1 MKKLNF
7 KKVFNGRNAVFS
19 LFILAVVFLFGHF
32 ALANWA
38 GNVVG
43 GIIAVFIN
51 AVANILIL
59 LVGVL
64 MNVAAYSDFI
74 DAQAISKGWVV
85 VRDVCNMFFVVILL
99 VIAFATILGQEEYGA
114 KKMLPKLIMAA
125 VLINFSKMICGLM
138 IDAASVVM
146 LTFVNAFSAI
156 GAGNIL
162 DVLGITK
169 VTKLDPNAD
178 VTFGTIVSAYI
189 FGLLYVIIATVV
201 VASML
206 GMLVMR
212 IVMIWILVVLSPL
225 AFFLQA
231 VPGKGQQY
239 ASQWW
244 TKWSSNLIVGPV
256 IAFFLWLSFASL
268 QATGNVT
275 PGLGGNADSDE
286 YLKNQPNYNGAAA
299 DGGALGTEAG
309 TSAGM
314 AQFVIAI
321 GMLLGGMKIAQEVGG
336 ETGAVL
342 GKGMAQLNKGKA
354 LAIGAAGAVGGF
366 AAGRA
371 KWAGKGIG
379 RGVRNAGLSAVGAG
393 ANVFGKRDPITG
405 KKKGTAVGDF
415 ALQWRDDMKDS
426 RKKVKVANREK
437 FLKNIGV
444 GENAAEKGKVITD
457 NLKVQSLFKGSKN
470 FSKGALV
477 GASFGSFA
485 GPIGTAVGAFIGGGA
500 GIAKGMISKNKYK
513 TAQKQKNLYE
523 GSALKNADDNEIN
536 SLQTKITNNPDYK
549 EKNWS
554 QSEKGAVKRRRDNE
568 KNKKIIASREAAPAL
583 EITGKAFK
591 SMTLKQKKA
600 EDRVGVMA
608 KDKDYFS
615 DLGPGAIYRN
625 DGISDDQKRWLT
637 LLNKGGAGTNGEAAL
652 QNLVKQLNGTAG
664 SKQLKDPEAVELAKL
679 IAAFK
684 KDEKNSI
691 NPSGLGQVEALLK
704 NRPGPADTNPDNY
717 ADKVLLNYKE
727 FDKGKMIMNEG
738 GGGLNIDTF
747 ASNSVKEPENRD
759 ENKDYVNASFAKI
772 NTKARAEGID
782 MEELKMAP
790 NANINKEQMGRV
802 SLVMSMLIDDEIKA
816 LQAAGAGIKDKDL
829 KAVNDSEIGKLSAA
843 KDRFV
848 KNDLS
853 KLSLNNTDVIYKGNP
868 AHDLDSETDSE
879 KLKANN
885 DSYKRRNEYNGIQ
898 HEAIHKSG
906 AKNEEVTHYAADA
919 LQDAQLI
926 GRIPG
931 QKNKRYDRELGG
943 TIAVLENLNYD
954 KDAIKKIVAEQIGKW
969 KVPNVQRVIETE
981 NGERDSITEI
991 TTTEERSKEV
1001 AASGATVNTENFDKA
1016 IENFDKAIEKLTGS
1030 LNKPLGFSGKESAS
1044 QSMSNSDKQF
1054 FRSMFTGL
1062 KKTIS
1067 KDDKLIG
1074 DKLSPLGAMASKEE
1088 KPENV

>member
-7 KKVFNGRNAVFS
+7 KKVFSGRNAVFS
-19 LFILAVVFLFGHF
+19 LLILAVVFLFGHLAF
-32 ALANWA
+32 AVGFGAWA

-43 GIIAVFIN
+43 GIIAVFIR
-51 AVANILIL
+51 AIAAILIL

-74 DAQAISKGWVV
+74 NAQAISKGWVV

-162 DVLGITK
+162 DVLGITD
-169 VTKLDPNAD
+169 VTQLDPKAD

-268 QATGNVT
+268 QATGNVG
-275 PGLGGNADSDE
+275 PIGGNAASDE
-286 YLKNQPNYNGAAA
+286 YLNSQSNSSGAAA
-299 DGGALGTEAG
+299 DGGGLGTEAG

-354 LAIGAAGAVGGF
+354 LAIGAVGGF

-457 NLKVQSLFKGSKN
+457 NLKVQSLSKGSKN

-853 KLSLNNTDVIYKGNP
+853 KLSLNNTDVIYKGNS
-868 AHDLDSETDSE
+868 AHDLDGEIE
-879 KLKANN
+879 KANN
-885 DSYKRRNEYNGIQ
+885 DSYKRRNRYNGIQ

-906 AKNEEVTHYAADA
+906 AKDEDVTHYSADA

-931 QKNKRYDRELGG
+931 QKDKRYDTEIGG
-943 TIAVLENLNYD
+943 IIAGLENLKIE
-954 KDAIKKIVAEQIGKW
+954 KDTIKKIVAEQIGKW

-981 NGERDSITEI
+981 NGERDSVTEI
-991 TTTEERSKEV
+991 TTTEDNTKKV
-1001 AASGATVNTENFDKA
+1001 AVPGSTVNTENFDKA

-1030 LNKPLGFSGKESAS
+1030 LNKPLGSSGKETAS

-1054 FRSMFTGL
+1054 FRSMFTSL

-1074 DKLSPLGAMASKEE
+1074 EKLSPLGAMASKEE
-1088 KPENV
+1088 KSENV